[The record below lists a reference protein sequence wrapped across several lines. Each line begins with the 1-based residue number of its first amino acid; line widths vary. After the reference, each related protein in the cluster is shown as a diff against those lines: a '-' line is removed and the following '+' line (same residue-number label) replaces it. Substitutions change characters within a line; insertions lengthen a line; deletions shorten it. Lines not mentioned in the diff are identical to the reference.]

1 MKIILKNRTLKRS
14 STEVL
19 GYGRYVG
26 RGKSIRKSIEEEEN
40 WKWWLLINYQ
50 EVTK

>member
-1 MKIILKNRTLKRS
+1 MGMKIILKNRTLKRS

-26 RGKSIRKSIEEEEN
+26 KDKSIRKSIEEEES
-40 WKWWLLINYQ
+40 WKW
-50 EVTK
+50 